1 MTGGSRLIDL
11 NSDMG
16 ESFGHYAL
24 GNDEA
29 LLDVVSSANVACGF
43 HAGDPRVMRR
53 TVEVARAK
61 GVGIGAHPGYL
72 DLAGFGRREMTATPD
87 EVLTD
92 VLYQLGALAAFC
104 RAAGA
109 GLQHVKPHGALYNQI
124 ARDERLALAAAEAV
138 ARFDP
143 ALIFVGLPGSAHERA
158 AAQVGLPFAREAFA
172 DRAYNPDGTLASRQ
186 LPGSV
191 ITDPAEVAARAVR
204 MAVEGRVTA
213 LDGSELALAPD
224 TLCIHGDTPGA
235 PDLARRVRA
244 ALEEHGVA
252 VRPLADVVG
261 SRQPGVGR

>member
-124 ARDERLALAAAEAV
+124 ARD
-138 ARFDP
+138 
-143 ALIFVGLPGSAHERA
+143 
-158 AAQVGLPFAREAFA
+158 
-172 DRAYNPDGTLASRQ
+172 
-186 LPGSV
+186 
-191 ITDPAEVAARAVR
+191 
-204 MAVEGRVTA
+204 
-213 LDGSELALAPD
+213 
-224 TLCIHGDTPGA
+224 
-235 PDLARRVRA
+235 
-244 ALEEHGVA
+244 
-252 VRPLADVVG
+252 
-261 SRQPGVGR
+261 

>member
-72 DLAGFGRREMTATPD
+72 DLVGFGRREMTVMPE

-92 VLYQLGALAAFC
+92 VL
-104 RAAGA
+104 
-109 GLQHVKPHGALYNQI
+109 
-124 ARDERLALAAAEAV
+124 
-138 ARFDP
+138 
-143 ALIFVGLPGSAHERA
+143 
-158 AAQVGLPFAREAFA
+158 
-172 DRAYNPDGTLASRQ
+172 
-186 LPGSV
+186 
-191 ITDPAEVAARAVR
+191 
-204 MAVEGRVTA
+204 
-213 LDGSELALAPD
+213 
-224 TLCIHGDTPGA
+224 
-235 PDLARRVRA
+235 
-244 ALEEHGVA
+244 
-252 VRPLADVVG
+252 
-261 SRQPGVGR
+261 